1 MEPEVNL
8 VKDDTK
14 KTKKVFE
21 TKCYHCKEKEKLTT
35 DDGLSFDL
43 PFAYVEVKKNKDLLK
58 ECKAYVKESEEKY
71 KNAKVIKRALIN
83 GCPNCGHTIN
93 VCCKDYVDFYSVNK
107 NK

>member
-8 VKDDTK
+8 VKDNTK

-71 KNAKVIKRALIN
+71 KNAKKILRIIKICFRNIWFEFLFSYFKKIIYFKRCN
-83 GCPNCGHTIN
+83 
-93 VCCKDYVDFYSVNK
+93 Y
-107 NK
+107 

>member
-8 VKDDTK
+8 VKDNKK

>member
-8 VKDDTK
+8 VKDNTK

-58 ECKAYVKESEEKY
+58 ECKAYVKEKELYIKELADTY
-71 KNAKVIKRALIN
+71 KDAIVAKAYYAL
-83 GCPNCGHTIN
+83 
-93 VCCKDYVDFYSVNK
+93 K
-107 NK
+107 NYKIGDE